1 MKRALALVLLLGSAA
16 QAQIIRPFGET
27 PGDLGPTTA
36 TTPEKPVSAT
46 PSGARFSAFSAGRGG
61 ALFAFSEGVGGLV
74 LGGVIGAAITSTW
87 RGPLAGA
94 QGVYLGALA
103 GGVTLG
109 ALGSVLQYVQ
119 PIGLVAAGA
128 TSLGLVVG
136 ALAGFGVASLL
147 SQLQG
152 SALLPGLLAL
162 VGSQVGGLVP
172 LALLWTAEDLDP
184 SDLSM
189 MGAAALSAF
198 ALTGLINL
206 ATGRPLVPAA
216 LLLAPAVGMA
226 IGGLIA
232 AVSNVPVAT
241 IFRYAGLPLGAGL
254 ALFALVSGVF
264 ESVQLGAGVAL
275 GGAAITLGI
284 TALVSFATAPVE
296 AAPVSLVPTLVVLP
310 GRGREVSVGPGAVIT
325 F

>member
-1 MKRALALVLLLGSAA
+1 MTRAVALVLLLGSAA
-16 QAQIIRPFGET
+16 HAQILRPFGET
-27 PGDLGPTTA
+27 PGDLGPPTA
-36 TTPEKPVSAT
+36 TTPEKQGAST
-46 PSGARFSAFSAGRGG
+46 TNGARFSAFSAGRGG
-61 ALFAFSEGVGGLV
+61 ALFAFSEGVDGIL
-74 LGGVIGAAITSTW
+74 LGGVIGAAITSGW
-87 RGPLAGA
+87 RGPLATA

-109 ALGSVLQYVQ
+109 ALGSLLQYVQ

-128 TSLGLVVG
+128 TSLGLLVG

-147 SQLQG
+147 SGLQG
-152 SALLPGLLAL
+152 SAAAPGLLAL

-184 SDLSM
+184 NDLAM

-198 ALTGLINL
+198 VLTGLINL
-206 ATGRPLVPAA
+206 ATRRPLVPAA

-232 AVSNVPVAT
+232 AVTTVPVAT
-241 IFRYAGLPLGAGL
+241 IFRYAGLPLGVGL

-264 ESVQLGAGVAL
+264 ESVQLGAAVAL

-284 TALVSFATAPVE
+284 TALVSFATTPVQ
-296 AAPVSLVPTLVVLP
+296 PQSVSLVPTVVVLP
-310 GRGREVSVGPGAVIT
+310 GRGSELSVGPGAVVT

>member
-1 MKRALALVLLLGSAA
+1 MRRALALMLLLGSAA
-16 QAQIIRPFGET
+16 HAQIVRPIGET
-27 PGDLGPTTA
+27 PGDLGPTTT
-36 TTPEKPVSAT
+36 TTPDKPLPAT
-46 PSGARFSAFSAGRGG
+46 GARFSAFSAGRGG

-74 LGGVIGAAITSTW
+74 LGGVLGAGLTSG
-87 RGPLAGA
+87 GPLASA

-103 GGVTLG
+103 GGVVLG

-136 ALAGFGVASLL
+136 GLAGFGVASLL
-147 SQLQG
+147 SGLG
-152 SALLPGLLAL
+152 SAALPGLLAL
-162 VGSQVGGLVP
+162 VGAQVGGLVP
-172 LALLWTAEDLDP
+172 LALSWATEDLEP
-184 SDLSM
+184 SALAM

-198 ALTGLINL
+198 ALAALVNL

-232 AVSNVPVAT
+232 AVSRVQVST
-241 IFRYAGLPLGAGL
+241 IFRYAGVPLGAAL
-254 ALFALVSGVF
+254 ALFAIVAGVF
-264 ESVQLGAGVAL
+264 ESVQLGAAVGL
-275 GGAAITLGI
+275 GGAALTLGI
-284 TALVSFATAPVE
+284 TALVSFATSPAKPE
-296 AAPVSLVPTLVVLP
+296 AVSLLPTVVVLP
-310 GRGREVSVGPGAVIT
+310 GRGSALSVGPGAVIR